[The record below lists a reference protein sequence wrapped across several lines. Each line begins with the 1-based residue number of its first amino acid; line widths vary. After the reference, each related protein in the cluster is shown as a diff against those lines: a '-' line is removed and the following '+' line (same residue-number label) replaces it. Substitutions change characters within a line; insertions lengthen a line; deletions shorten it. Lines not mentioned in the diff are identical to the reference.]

1 MKAIIEFRCS
11 LTCLI
16 VSLTLA
22 SLAFAQNTREY
33 IRANGKVIAIEAPS
47 ILFSVAPDPVSAVL
61 GPNSTLSFSANKSA
75 TWVVSPVQAGN
86 MSFASTG
93 AGQATVFTVAS
104 VLSAGVTQATIVA
117 TALDG
122 SGVKNIPVQLMTP
135 IVISGGVT
143 SLAPGGSAQYSANIP
158 VTWEVSPANAA
169 TVSPVSTS
177 TNGVTT
183 LSIVASPPGNPTTVT
198 LTARDARAQSNSLF
212 LFNTAATT
220 VTIQYPAGGPPVPLL
235 GYSSIINNGTIA
247 GLYKFSFTDPQAQQN
262 IQWMAV
268 HFSGISAQS
277 VPYSCVLYVFPAYG
291 GYSYLFNDDG
301 IGAVGGYIG
310 QDQPLRNSLCLIE
323 MKGLRY
329 FDTTFRRVLEVPVYL
344 TPTPFLGS
352 RDIYISAGN
361 SQGNSPWVKVGSV
374 NTYYVQPAASL
385 MSHPGAPAN
394 VNQDFRTS
402 AMSTIA
408 GSDIAIMGLS
418 ANESYPS
425 HNNCQLWVYR
435 DSNFAYIYNNTGTID
450 SSPLT
455 STSYTMS
462 IPQCNV
468 PVASI
473 KIDSYLQASPPA
485 PFFFLSA
492 QIQANQP
499 MLGLQ
504 QTLVAQMY
512 YSLAG
517 SYYYTSAQPV
527 GYWNIP

>member
-47 ILFSVAPDPVSAVL
+47 ILFSVTPDPVSAVL

-86 MSFASTG
+86 MSLVSTG

-135 IVISGGVT
+135 VVISGTVT
-143 SLAPGGSAQYSANIP
+143 SLAPSGSAQYSANIP

-177 TNGVTT
+177 TNGITT

-198 LTARDARAQSNSLF
+198 LTARDARAQSNALF
-212 LFNTAATT
+212 LFNTAVTN
-220 VTIQYPAGGPPVPLL
+220 VTIQYSAGGPPIPGLFYGSL
-235 GYSSIINNGTIA
+235 INNGTA
-247 GLYKFSFTDPQAQQN
+247 VGLYKFSFTDPQAPQN

-277 VPYSCVLYVFPAYG
+277 VQYSCVLYVFPAYG
-291 GYSYLFNDDG
+291 GFSYLFNDDG
-301 IGAVGGYIG
+301 IGVVGGVIG
-310 QDQPLRNSLCLIE
+310 QDQPLRNSQCLIE

-329 FDTTFRRVLEVPVYL
+329 YSNSFRSILEVPVYMN
-344 TPTPFLGS
+344 PQFLGS

-361 SQGNSPWVKVGSV
+361 SQGNSPWVKVGSAV
-374 NTYYVQPAASL
+374 NMYYLQPAASL
-385 MSHPGAPAN
+385 LSHPGAPAN

-408 GSDIAIMGLS
+408 GSDIAIMGLK
-418 ANESYPS
+418 AIDASY
-425 HNNCQLWVYR
+425 NNCQLWVYR
-435 DSNFAYIYNNTGTID
+435 DWNWAYIYNSNTSSFD

-468 PVASI
+468 RVASI
-473 KIDSYLQASPPA
+473 KIDSYLQATPPA

-504 QTLVAQMY
+504 QSLGAQMY
-512 YSLAG
+512 YSLDG
-517 SYYYTSAQPV
+517 SNYWTSTQPV